1 MGLPPLLIEA
11 SFFEFGHVFRFQARD
26 VAGGL
31 GVCDDEVGEI
41 ALRFHVFCEK
51 FDLIGDFCHLVAL
64 GLVFLR
70 FEANVGFAFLRSE
83 LKQVVERFVNSASV
97 GGLLAEI

>member
-11 SFFEFGHVFRFQARD
+11 SFFEFGHVFRFEARN

-31 GVCDDEVGEI
+31 GVCDDEVGQI

-51 FDLIGDFCHLVAL
+51 FDLMGDFGHLVAL

-70 FEANVGFAFLRSE
+70 FEANLGFAALGSE
-83 LKQVVERFVNSASV
+83 F
-97 GGLLAEI
+97 